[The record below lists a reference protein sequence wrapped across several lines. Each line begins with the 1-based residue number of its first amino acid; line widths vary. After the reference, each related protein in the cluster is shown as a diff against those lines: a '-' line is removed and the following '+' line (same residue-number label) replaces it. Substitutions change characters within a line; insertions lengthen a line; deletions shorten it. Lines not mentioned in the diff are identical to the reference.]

1 MWLPG
6 VCIDA
11 LQSVQLCPWWQWD
24 SSAWR
29 ADPSQPGLQSLL
41 SIRSLRSLP
50 VPQMT
55 LFRVTGTA
63 LMEQFPNLKGLSVL
77 H

>member
-1 MWLPG
+1 MPFRVSNSAHGGSGTVVPG
-6 VCIDA
+6 VLIQASLDC
-11 LQSVQLCPWWQWD
+11 SH
-24 SSAWR
+24 
-29 ADPSQPGLQSLL
+29 SLL
-41 SIRSLRSLP
+41 CICSLHSLP

-77 H
+77 Q